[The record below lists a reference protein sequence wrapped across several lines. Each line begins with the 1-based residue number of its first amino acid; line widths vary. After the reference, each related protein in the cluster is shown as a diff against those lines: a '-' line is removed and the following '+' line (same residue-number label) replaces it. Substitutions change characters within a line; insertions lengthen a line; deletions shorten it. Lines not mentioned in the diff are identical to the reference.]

1 MDLSEMVS
9 TRVSFNDDDSGLG
22 MDFEEYD
29 SDSQQNNELY
39 PLTSQA
45 LFDFDDNPSISDVR
59 NLFHES
65 DTYCQSNTSSIKRPR
80 EYDAKDNTFKR
91 PKVFDGR
98 KTLTK
103 SLSFGDE
110 PQFVSSED
118 VYTTVNRALDRDDL
132 IADGT
137 GYYRL
142 PTVKGKHSDLKSIST
157 ETMTN
162 ILIGKYDDIVNSYC
176 VIDCR
181 YPFEYDGGHIQ
192 GAINLPTREMI
203 SEFLN
208 TQLSNR
214 PQILIFHCEFSSERG
229 PKLCRFLRN
238 TDRHLNG
245 ERYPHL
251 YYPEVYILDGGYKEF
266 YNNGKEL
273 CLPRNYIPML
283 HEDYTV
289 EVRHFRSKSKS
300 WASGERRRCPQ
311 RLF

>member
-29 SDSQQNNELY
+29 SDSQQNYELH
-39 PLTSQA
+39 PLISQA

-80 EYDAKDNTFKR
+80 EFDAKDNTFKR

-157 ETMTN
+157 ET
-162 ILIGKYDDIVNSYC
+162 
-176 VIDCR
+176 
-181 YPFEYDGGHIQ
+181 

-208 TQLSNR
+208 TQLTNR

-266 YNNGKEL
+266 YHNGKEL

>member
-1 MDLSEMVS
+1 MDLNEMVLTS
-9 TRVSFNDDDSGLG
+9 VSFDDDDSGLG
-22 MDFEEYD
+22 MDFEEYE
-29 SDSQQNNELY
+29 SPSELNCELQ
-39 PLTSQA
+39 PLTSQD
-45 LFDFDDNPSISDVR
+45 LFDIEDNTSNSDVR

-65 DTYCQSNTSSIKRPR
+65 DTCCQSNTSSIKRER

-91 PKVFDGR
+91 PKFDGR
-98 KTLTK
+98 KPFTK

-137 GYYRL
+137 GHYTL
-142 PTVKGKHSDLKSIST
+142 PTVQGKHSDLKSISS
-157 ETMTN
+157 ETMKN
-162 ILIGKYDDIVNSYC
+162 ILVGKYDGIINSYC

-181 YPFEYDGGHIQ
+181 YPFEYEGGHIQ

-203 SEFLN
+203 SEFVN
-208 TQLSNR
+208 AQLSDR

-238 TDRHLNG
+238 TDRQLNG
-245 ERYPHL
+245 ERYPQL

-266 YNNGKEL
+266 YHNGKEL